1 MRHLAGPIERE
12 ETDDGV
18 VYRNLKILTRGVWTD
33 QSSKQPT
40 EYVPKNLEVE
50 GGATVNVMHDESDVS
65 AAGEIVAG
73 SDQVEDGA
81 LYADVRFDT
90 STAAGEYADEAL
102 EAALESNGREGFGG
116 PSVEIPPDGLVLE
129 PDGPNGVPQTVEGTI
144 NGLGFVSQPAAKD
157 TAFSQ
162 QTRERQVALS
172 GQTDKGVLLQQRY
185 MADAETARDILDS
198 NGVDT
203 GDLTDEEIMAI
214 YEEMVASAEEGE
226 EMQEG
231 EEGEDDPEEEP
242 PEDDPEEE
250 EGEETEMQEGAIES
264 IEEQIDDL
272 WGKIDEL
279 EEMMATGEEMSAVKE
294 ELAAADTV
302 EQIEKR
308 LSDLEDEPK
317 DPKTLADNDDE
328 DIDWSDAESG
338 TGYNSASRTTF

>member
-1 MRHLAGPIERE
+1 
-12 ETDDGV
+12 
-18 VYRNLKILTRGVWTD
+18 
-33 QSSKQPT
+33 
-40 EYVPKNLEVE
+40 
-50 GGATVNVMHDESDVS
+50 
-65 AAGEIVAG
+65 
-73 SDQVEDGA
+73 
-81 LYADVRFDT
+81 
-90 STAAGEYADEAL
+90 
-102 EAALESNGREGFGG
+102 
-116 PSVEIPPDGLVLE
+116 
-129 PDGPNGVPQTVEGTI
+129 
-144 NGLGFVSQPAAKD
+144 
-157 TAFSQ
+157 
-162 QTRERQVALS
+162 
-172 GQTDKGVLLQQRY
+172 

-226 EMQEG
+226 EMQEE
-231 EEGEDDPEEEP
+231 EEGESVPEEEP

-302 EQIEKR
+302 EEIEKR

-317 DPKTLADNDDE
+317 DPKTLADGDDE